1 MDGPTIY
8 ALGTPAP
15 SRAHP
20 GALAVVRLSGPR
32 AADVLLLLTK
42 SATLPTPRRLVLRT
56 LCDPSTG
63 EAIDRGLVVWF
74 EAPHTETGEP
84 MAELHLHGG
93 RAVVGAAL
101 EAIRRLGFCRLAE
114 PGEFTRRAFE
124 NGKLDLTE
132 AEGIA
137 DLVAAET
144 EQQRCLA
151 LQQMDGALHAL
162 YEAWRKMGLGT
173 LAHLEAAI
181 DFPDEDLPAG
191 LDRNVRDGIV
201 RLQEGIGAHLAD
213 RRGER
218 LREGLHIAIIG
229 PPNAGKSS
237 LLNLLAR
244 RDAAIVSETAGTTRD
259 IVEVHLDLGGWP
271 VVLADTAGLRES
283 PDAIEQE
290 GVRRAR
296 ARAASADLR
305 LLVLDASGD
314 WKTAMQTLTAETENW
329 DTARDL
335 VVLNKIDLAA
345 PDLPLKPH
353 AEEGAERP
361 SRSMGTSTAS
371 VVHASRRPF
380 GPPQHEVFAVPS
392 EGTTAGLVP
401 LSARSGEGLP
411 ELLARLERVAGALMD
426 EGAAAP
432 PLTRTRHR
440 EALAEAHASLG
451 RALGAPE
458 IALAAEDLRLALRA
472 IGRITG
478 TVRVEE
484 LLDVIFR
491 DFCIGK

>member
-1 MDGPTIY
+1 MDGSTIY

-15 SRAHP
+15 SRARP
-20 GALAVVRLSGPR
+20 GALSVIRLSGPR
-32 AADVLLLLTK
+32 AADVLVFLTEPGAFLRGR
-42 SATLPTPRRLVLRT
+42 SARAPALPAPRRMVLRT
-56 LCDPSTG
+56 LHDPLSG

-101 EAIRRLGFCRLAE
+101 EAIRRLDLCRLAE

-124 NGKLDLTE
+124 HGKLDLTE

-144 EQQRCLA
+144 EQQRRLA
-151 LQQMDGALHAL
+151 LQQMDGALHKL
-162 YEAWRKMGLGT
+162 YEAWRTLGLGT

-191 LDRNVRDGIV
+191 LAQGVRDGIV

-259 IVEVHLDLGGWP
+259 IIEVHLDLGGWP

-283 PDAIEQE
+283 ADAIEQE

-296 ARAASADLR
+296 ARAAQADLR

-314 WKTAMQTLTAETENW
+314 WKAAKRKLTAETENW
-329 DTARDL
+329 DPARDI

-345 PDLPLKPH
+345 PE
-353 AEEGAERP
+353 A
-361 SRSMGTSTAS
+361 
-371 VVHASRRPF
+371 
-380 GPPQHEVFAVPS
+380 
-392 EGTTAGLVP
+392 AGVVP

-411 ELLARLERVAGALMD
+411 VLLAHLEKSAGQLMD
-426 EGAAAP
+426 EGAGAP
-432 PLTRTRHR
+432 PLTRARHR

-451 RALGAPE
+451 RALSAPE

-478 TVRVEE
+478 TVRVDE

>member
-1 MDGPTIY
+1 MDGTTIY
-8 ALGTPAP
+8 ALGTPVP

-20 GALAVVRLSGPR
+20 GALSVIRLSGPR
-32 AADVLLLLTK
+32 APEVLVFLTEPRAFERGH
-42 SATLPTPRRLVLRT
+42 SARDPALPEPRRMVVRT
-56 LCDPSTG
+56 LYDPLSG
-63 EAIDRGLVVWF
+63 EAIDRGLAVWF
-74 EAPHTETGEP
+74 EAPNTETGEM

-101 EAIRRLGFCRLAE
+101 EAIGRLGLCRLAE

-124 NGKLDLTE
+124 HGKLDLTE

-144 EQQRCLA
+144 EQQRRLA
-151 LQQMDGALHAL
+151 LQQMDGALHRL
-162 YEAWRKMGLGT
+162 YEDWRTLGLAT

-181 DFPDEDLPAG
+181 DFPDEDLPPGIAS
-191 LDRNVRDGIV
+191 RVRDGV
-201 RLQEGIGAHLAD
+201 VQLQTEIGAHLSD

-218 LREGLHIAIIG
+218 LREGVHIAIIG

-259 IVEVHLDLGGWP
+259 VIEVHLDLGGWP
-271 VVLADTAGLRES
+271 VVLADTAGLRDS
-283 PDAIEQE
+283 GDAIEQE

-296 ARAASADLR
+296 ARAAEADLR
-305 LLVLDASGD
+305 VLVLDASGD
-314 WKTAMQTLTAETENW
+314 WQGARRDLIASTERWNE
-329 DTARDL
+329 ARDI
-335 VVLNKIDLAA
+335 VVVNKVDLAA
-345 PDLPLKPH
+345 PGSAD
-353 AEEGAERP
+353 
-361 SRSMGTSTAS
+361 
-371 VVHASRRPF
+371 
-380 GPPQHEVFAVPS
+380 
-392 EGTTAGLVP
+392 TTADIVP
-401 LSARSGEGLP
+401 LSARSGAGLP
-411 ELLARLERVAGALMD
+411 ELLARLERSTGLLME
-426 EGAAAP
+426 EGASAP
-432 PLTRTRHR
+432 PLTRARHR
-440 EALAEAHASLG
+440 EALGEAHAALG
-451 RALGAPE
+451 RALLAPE

>member
-1 MDGPTIY
+1 MDGATIY
-8 ALGTPAP
+8 ALGTPQP

-20 GALAVVRLSGPR
+20 GALSVIRLSGPR
-32 AADVLLLLTK
+32 AADVLVSLTRRP
-42 SATLPTPRRLVLRT
+42 LPVPRRMVLRT
-56 LCDPSTG
+56 LHDPASG
-63 EAIDRGLVVWF
+63 EAIDRGLAVWF
-74 EAPHTETGEP
+74 EAPHTETGET

-101 EAIRRLGFCRLAE
+101 EAIRRLDLCRLAE

-124 NGKLDLTE
+124 HGKLDLTQ

-144 EQQRCLA
+144 DQQRRLA
-151 LQQMDGALHAL
+151 LQQMDGALHRL
-162 YEAWRKMGLGT
+162 YEEWRTLGLGT

-181 DFPDEDLPAG
+181 DFPDEDLPSG
-191 LDRNVRDGIV
+191 LDRGVRDGIV
-201 RLQEGIGAHLAD
+201 RLQAGIGGHLAD

-218 LREGLHIAIIG
+218 LRDGLHIAIIG

-259 IVEVHLDLGGWP
+259 VIEVHLDLGGWP
-271 VVLADTAGLRES
+271 VVLADTAGLRDS
-283 PDAIEQE
+283 ADAIEQE

-296 ARAASADLR
+296 ARAAAADLR
-305 LLVLDASGD
+305 VLVLDASGD
-314 WKTAMQTLTAETENW
+314 WQATMRALTASTENW
-329 DTARDL
+329 DPARDI

-345 PDLPLKPH
+345 PEAAD
-353 AEEGAERP
+353 
-361 SRSMGTSTAS
+361 
-371 VVHASRRPF
+371 
-380 GPPQHEVFAVPS
+380 AV
-392 EGTTAGLVP
+392 L
-401 LSARSGEGLP
+401 LSASSGQGLP
-411 ELLARLERVAGALMD
+411 ELLARLERSADVLMD
-426 EGAAAP
+426 EGAMVQGGAP
-432 PLTRTRHR
+432 PLTRARHR
-440 EALAEAHASLG
+440 EALVEAHAALG
-451 RALGAPE
+451 RALSAPE